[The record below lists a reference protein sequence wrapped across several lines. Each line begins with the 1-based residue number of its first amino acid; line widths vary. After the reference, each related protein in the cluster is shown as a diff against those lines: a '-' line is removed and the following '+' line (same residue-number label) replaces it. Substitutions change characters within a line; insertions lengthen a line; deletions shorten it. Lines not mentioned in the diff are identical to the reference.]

1 MTELSMMKFKSG
13 TKIEEIKKMDELSMM
28 VKVGFTK
35 LKVIKT
41 KNEEIENSENCICC
55 CLKSLIK
62 QKLESNLG
70 WEITN

>member
-70 WEITN
+70 

>member
-1 MTELSMMKFKSG
+1 
-13 TKIEEIKKMDELSMM
+13 MM

-41 KNEEIENSENCICC
+41 KNEEIENSENCICW

-70 WEITN
+70 REITNKTEYSEQEKAKLN

>member
-1 MTELSMMKFKSG
+1 
-13 TKIEEIKKMDELSMM
+13 MDELSMM

-70 WEITN
+70 WEITNKTDYSKQEKS

>member
-28 VKVGFTK
+28 VKIGFTK

-41 KNEEIENSENCICC
+41 KN
-55 CLKSLIK
+55 
-62 QKLESNLG
+62 
-70 WEITN
+70 